1 MSAAADTTWDKV
13 HDAYLETLLHLVH
26 LRARRHVHRMQAARD
41 DDEARELTTAIDAH
55 RQRLADLDDELDTLG
70 APAAVTA
77 LRRTISLSDIEAEA
91 VVLALAAELDPG
103 AGPQFAAIHDDARL
117 TSATPGLVA
126 TLYDHATIE
135 VAVLHASTS
144 PVQRFRIF
152 APGDERT
159 PASRRPLRLDARLVD
174 YLCGRNRLD
183 ERLAGLVEP
192 LRDAPLVVRHRDLAS
207 RIAGWLTA
215 PDTVVP
221 PRVNLIGPPGQ
232 GREAVAVALAR
243 ALGMHPLRLHL
254 ERAASRAERL
264 DLVRL
269 VEREAALLPAL
280 VYIDAPGSVSGDPAL
295 ASAAREI
302 IDELGGVLVIGSR
315 DPWDPATD
323 MVPVAVPALS
333 AAERTELWAQALGD
347 AAAHLDLDG
356 LVEQFP
362 LGPDGVRRAVARAN
376 AAAEL
381 TTGGPRA
388 LTDDDLWQACR
399 AFIGSELGQLAQR
412 IRPATGWDQ
421 LVLPDAELA
430 LLRQIAA
437 QVGQRARVY
446 EQWGFGARL
455 ARGRGISALF
465 TGPPGTG
472 KTMAAEILAAELE
485 LDLYRI
491 DLSAVIS
498 KYIGETEKNLRKVFD
513 GAEDIGAILLFDE
526 ADALFGKRSEVKDAR
541 DRYANVEVAYLLQR
555 MERFDGM
562 AILTTNLRSNV
573 DEAFVRR
580 LDAIVDLPMP
590 EEEHRLRLWA
600 RNLGSDLPV
609 VADIDVPFLARRFKI
624 SGGNIRNVCVTAA
637 YLAAADDRPVGMADL
652 VRATEREYRKLGRL
666 MVEAEFGKYLELA
679 SS

>member
-1 MSAAADTTWDKV
+1 VTAAADTTWEKV

-26 LRARRHVHRMQAARD
+26 LRGQRHDQRQQGNP
-41 DDEARELTTAIDAH
+41 DDEPARELAAALDAH
-55 RQRLADLDDELDTLG
+55 RQRLRDLDEELEALG

-77 LRRTISLSDIEAEA
+77 LRRAIGLSDIEAEA
-91 VVLALAAELDPG
+91 VVLALAVELDPG
-103 AGPQFAAIHDDARL
+103 AGPQFAAIHDDARM
-117 TSATPGLVA
+117 TSATSGLVA
-126 TLYDHATIE
+126 ALFDHSATE
-135 VAVLHASTS
+135 VAVLQASAS

-152 APGDERT
+152 APGDERA

-183 ERLAGLVEP
+183 GRLAGIVEP
-192 LRDAPLVVRHRDLAS
+192 MHQAPLAASHRDLTA
-207 RIAGWLTA
+207 RIAGWLTT
-215 PDTVVP
+215 PDNIVP

-232 GREAVAVALAR
+232 GREAVAIALAR
-243 ALGMHPLRLHL
+243 ALGMHPLHLHL

-280 VYIDAPGSVSGDPAL
+280 VYVDAPETLGGDAAL

-302 IDELGGVLVIGSR
+302 LDELGGVLIIGSR
-315 DPWDPATD
+315 DPWDPAMDLLPVT
-323 MVPVAVPALS
+323 VPVPS
-333 AAERTELWAQALGD
+333 AAERTELWTQMLGD
-347 AAAHLDLDG
+347 TAGHLDLDG

-362 LGPDGVRRAVARAN
+362 LGPDGVRHAVERARAT
-376 AAAEL
+376 AEL
-381 TTGGPRA
+381 TTGTTRA

-412 IRPATGWDQ
+412 IRPAASWNQ
-421 LVLPDAELA
+421 IVLPDAELA

-472 KTMAAEILAAELE
+472 KTMAAEIMAAELE

-498 KYIGETEKNLRKVFD
+498 KYIGETEKNLRRIFD
-513 GAEDIGAILLFDE
+513 AADQGGAILFFDE
-526 ADALFGKRSEVKDAR
+526 ADALFGKRTEVR
-541 DRYANVEVAYLLQR
+541 DSHDRHANVEINYLLQR
-555 MERFDGM
+555 MEDYAGL
-562 AILTTNLRSNV
+562 AILATNRKSDLDPAFLRRIRFLVAFPFPKPPYRRRIWAAVFPPDTPRTNL
-573 DEAFVRR
+573 D
-580 LDAIVDLPMP
+580 LDA
-590 EEEHRLRLWA
+590 
-600 RNLGSDLPV
+600 
-609 VADIDVPFLARRFKI
+609 LARLEI
-624 SGGNIRNVCVTAA
+624 AGGNIRNIAVNAA
-637 YLAAADDRPVGMADL
+637 FAAAAEDQSVGMRHVMLAA
-652 VRATEREYRKLGRL
+652 THEYRKLDRL
-666 MVEAEFGKYLELA
+666 PTASEFGRYAEVHP
-679 SS
+679 